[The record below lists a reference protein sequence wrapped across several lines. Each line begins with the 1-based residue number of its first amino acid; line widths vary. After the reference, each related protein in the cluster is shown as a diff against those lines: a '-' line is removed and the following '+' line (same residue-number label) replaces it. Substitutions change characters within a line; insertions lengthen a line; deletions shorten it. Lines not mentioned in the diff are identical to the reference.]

1 MRKECLIRNLHK
13 HVSSVQPL
21 TWIFLPIAFSDSQIV
36 RKHVGIL
43 TGWVLFLIFIAF
55 HTPSVYMASIH
66 IYGKMRNS
74 ILNISC
80 FPKLVSWL
88 PPLQGQNMFNE
99 QSQHEKA
106 VEYDTFFFFFLDSEH
121 KRILKVVRK
130 KEKLVWD
137 LVLYSF
143 NLEEENNWQPFLL
156 FYYIMIAEV
165 CLGFFNIL
173 KYCPGLH

>member
-1 MRKECLIRNLHK
+1 
-13 HVSSVQPL
+13 
-21 TWIFLPIAFSDSQIV
+21 
-36 RKHVGIL
+36 
-43 TGWVLFLIFIAF
+43 
-55 HTPSVYMASIH
+55 MASIH

-106 VEYDTFFFFFLDSEH
+106 VEYDTFFFFFFLDSEH

-143 NLEEENNWQPFLL
+143 NLEEENN
-156 FYYIMIAEV
+156 
-165 CLGFFNIL
+165 
-173 KYCPGLH
+173 